1 MLEKTKLLAA
11 LTANIELLR
20 TTLNNPLI
28 EIKEVASTD
37 HFYTD
42 GGAIGAIFKIS
53 PFGFYYNYCG
63 IPHIGCW
70 GADWELYGTVCNEW
84 VHYTIDTLT
93 SQQDAS

>member
-1 MLEKTKLLAA
+1 MLEKIKLVTA
-11 LTANIELLR
+11 LTANIESLR
-20 TTLNNPLI
+20 TKLNNPFI

-42 GGAIGAIFKIS
+42 GGAIGAFFKIS

-70 GADWELYGTVCNEW
+70 GHDWELYGSVCNEW
-84 VHYTIDTLT
+84 IADIINAQ
-93 SQQDAS
+93 S